1 MMEKDNSVFIKHI
14 LDSINAIED
23 FSKDISKDKLESS
36 RLIQSAVVREIQI
49 IGEAVK
55 NISTSFKQ
63 EHSEIPWK
71 EIMGTRDKMIHHYFG
86 VDLDI
91 LWNIIKKDLPLLKKQ
106 LINLE

>member
-1 MMEKDNSVFIKHI
+1 MMEKDNSVFIKDI

>member
-1 MMEKDNSVFIKHI
+1 MEKDNSVFIKHI